1 MSVPGL
7 LAGARK
13 ACSRNRY
20 KNSLI
25 FVPKPERAVSGSG
38 LGRVKTFSHSQGQ
51 TRKCPAAPW
60 SPEFMAAREQALNGE
75 WQALPLGASRTKPG
89 TVNAT
94 IVSYYQS
101 AGFKEGLAT
110 TTQKNRRAILERFRE
125 EHGDK
130 RVALMH
136 KTALQIIL
144 NKKTAA
150 AAKNW
155 VKALR
160 GWVDHCI
167 SLEMVKTDPLIGL
180 KLVKVKSK
188 PHRPWKTADIEQYKM
203 RHPPGTRERLALE

>member
-25 FVPKPERAVSGSG
+25 FVPKPERPVSGSG

-101 AGFKEGLAT
+101 AGFKE
-110 TTQKNRRAILERFRE
+110 
-125 EHGDK
+125 
-130 RVALMH
+130 
-136 KTALQIIL
+136 
-144 NKKTAA
+144 
-150 AAKNW
+150 
-155 VKALR
+155 
-160 GWVDHCI
+160 
-167 SLEMVKTDPLIGL
+167 
-180 KLVKVKSK
+180 
-188 PHRPWKTADIEQYKM
+188 
-203 RHPPGTRERLALE
+203 